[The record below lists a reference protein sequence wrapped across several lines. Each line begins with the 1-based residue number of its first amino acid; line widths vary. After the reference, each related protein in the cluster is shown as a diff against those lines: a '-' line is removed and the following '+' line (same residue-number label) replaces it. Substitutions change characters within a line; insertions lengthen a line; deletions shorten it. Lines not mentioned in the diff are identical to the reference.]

1 MMRHMRFR
9 TLLATAAL
17 IFLSANVPS
26 NISAQGGAISP
37 TIGVSP
43 TKVLESITP
52 GKEQTFIV
60 RLRNYGRDS
69 LPLAGST
76 QGISTIGETGVP
88 IFTDNVT
95 PHSASSWLE
104 VENKDVIVEP
114 GEQQEVTITAKPPQ
128 DLAPGSYH
136 AGIIFQAKLP
146 SYYFDLDSD
155 TRVLPAI
162 SVLFFLTVESDTLPT
177 VEDLKITGIQVP
189 RIVVS
194 TPLSVTAQIQNPSN
208 FYVQADAKATI
219 SGGLNNKNDSEEI
232 GRVLLLPEGVRKFVS
247 AYSNRLLPGI
257 YTASVE
263 LKQGDKVLVA
273 SAKFVAMPWQFTI
286 GLIIGTFIILFFA
299 FRRRFKHAYRVLVGK
314 EPLHPPRKRQPTLR

>member
-1 MMRHMRFR
+1 M
-9 TLLATAAL
+9 L
-17 IFLSANVPS
+17 LSANVPS

-52 GKEQTFIV
+52 GKEQTFTV

>member
-1 MMRHMRFR
+1 MMKNMRIR
-9 TLLATAAL
+9 TLLAAITL
-17 IFLSANVPS
+17 ILLGSNLPG

-52 GKEQTFIV
+52 GKEQVFSV
-60 RLRNYGRDS
+60 RIRNYGRDA

-76 QGISTIGETGVP
+76 QGISTIEETGVP
-88 IFTDNVT
+88 VFTDNVT
-95 PHSASSWLE
+95 PHSASDWLE
-104 VENKDVIVEP
+104 VANKDVIVDP
-114 GEQQEVTITAKPPQ
+114 GEQQEVKIIAKPPK
-128 DLAPGSYH
+128 DLTPGSYH
-136 AGIIFQAKLP
+136 AGVIFQAKLP

-177 VEDLKITGIQVP
+177 VENLKITGIQVP

-194 TPLSVTAQIQNPSN
+194 TPLSVSAQIQNPSN

-219 SGGLNNKNDSEEI
+219 TGGLNNKNDSEDI

-273 SAKFVAMPWQFTI
+273 SAKFVAMPWQFTV
-286 GLIIGTFIILFFA
+286 GLIIGTFIILFLA
-299 FRRRFKHAYRVLVGK
+299 FRRRFRHAYRVLIGK
-314 EPLHPPRKRQPTLR
+314 EPLHQPRKRQPTLR